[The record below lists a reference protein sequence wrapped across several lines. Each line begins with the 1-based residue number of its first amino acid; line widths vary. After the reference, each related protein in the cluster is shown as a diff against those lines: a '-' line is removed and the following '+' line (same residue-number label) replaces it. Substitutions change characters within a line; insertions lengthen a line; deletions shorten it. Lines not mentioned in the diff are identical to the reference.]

1 MNRSETQA
9 RALGAFIRTQRRLA
23 ELSQREL
30 ARAAD
35 LSDAY
40 VSKLER
46 GLNHPTVGALRAIG
60 VALNVR
66 AEEMLAYAGWLD
78 GLDRSA
84 QRDDTE
90 GAIRS
95 DPRLTPE
102 KKRILLAVYRSLA
115 EAPVAETAV
124 DESQV
129 VASGSPAADEDT
141 TAPPTTLAPS
151 PRL

>member
-1 MNRSETQA
+1 MNRSDAQA

-30 ARAAD
+30 ARLAD

-46 GLNHPTVGALRAIG
+46 GMHQPTVGALRAIS

-78 GLDRSA
+78 ALDPTVH
-84 QRDDTE
+84 DGDTE
-90 GAIRS
+90 AAIRADS
-95 DPRLTPE
+95 RLTPE
-102 KKRILLAVYRSLA
+102 KKRALLAVYRSLIVESPDA
-115 EAPVAETAV
+115 DRGPADSVADDA
-124 DESQV
+124 
-129 VASGSPAADEDT
+129 
-141 TAPPTTLAPS
+141 
-151 PRL
+151 

>member
-1 MNRSETQA
+1 MNRSDAQA

-30 ARAAD
+30 ARLAD

-46 GLNHPTVGALRAIG
+46 GMHHPTVGALRAIG
-60 VALNVR
+60 IALNVR

-78 GLDRSA
+78 GLDPSTHE
-84 QRDDTE
+84 DDTE
-90 GAIRS
+90 AAIRS

-102 KKRILLAVYRSLA
+102 KKRALLAVYRTLVT
-115 EAPVAETAV
+115 EA
-124 DESQV
+124 
-129 VASGSPAADEDT
+129 GSPPASQANEATDVSTD
-141 TAPPTTLAPS
+141 
-151 PRL
+151 